1 MCVLVILNLETGVA
15 YSRNSPPSPRGRP
28 SSSLLDRVLSE
39 LAGVLTLCINPSLFL
54 RLQLLCSTLYP
65 LTLPALLAVLGLASA
80 LVTLVVVSTPLLVRA
95 FYAPSLSKLSLSIR
109 SFNGWVPFSFLI
121 WKSDPNLG

>member
-1 MCVLVILNLETGVA
+1 MCVLVIPNLETGVA

-39 LAGVLTLCINPSLFL
+39 LAGVLALCINPSLFL
-54 RLQLLCSTLYP
+54 RLQLLCATLYP

-80 LVTLVVVSTPLLVRA
+80 LVTLVVVSTPPASKSFLCSVALETFALNTLVQW
-95 FYAPSLSKLSLSIR
+95 
-109 SFNGWVPFSFLI
+109 WVPFSFLI